1 MNAHHVLVGLLL
13 FLTISCTAPEGNTE
27 TDATPEPEWVSL
39 FNGKDLSGWIPKI
52 RNYELYENF
61 ENTFR
66 VEEGA
71 ISVGYEG
78 YGPFDYRYGH
88 IFYENPFD
96 YYHFRMQYRFIGEQ
110 AEEGEGWAY
119 RNSGIMLHCQPPET
133 MLKDQDFPISI
144 EVQLLGGAEEG
155 ERTTAN
161 LCTPGTH
168 VHMADT
174 LLTDHC
180 FPSSSQT
187 YRGEEWVNVYVEVY
201 GDSLIRHI
209 VEGDTVLSYTLPQI
223 GGGVVN
229 GFDPNMKPDGTVLR
243 SGYIS
248 LQSESHPVQFRNIE
262 IMDLSDQF
270 ARR

>member
-1 MNAHHVLVGLLL
+1 MNTRYLLL
-13 FLTISCTAPEGNTE
+13 PLALILMIACQPQQNQQAEE
-27 TDATPEPEWVSL
+27 EVIAPEWVSL
-39 FNGKDLSGWIPKI
+39 FTGEDLSGWIPKI
-52 RNYELYENF
+52 RNYELNDNF
-61 ENTFR
+61 ENTFT
-66 VEEGA
+66 VQDSA
-71 ISVGYEG
+71 ITVGYDG

-88 IFYENPFD
+88 IFYEQP
-96 YYHFRMQYRFIGEQ
+96 YSHYHFRMQYRFFGDQ

-119 RNSGIMLHCQPPET
+119 RNSGIMVHCQSPES

-155 ERTTAN
+155 DRPTAN

-180 FPSSSQT
+180 LPSSSQT
-187 YRGEEWVNVYVEVY
+187 YRGDQWVNVYVEVY

-209 VEGDTVLSYTLPQI
+209 VEGDTVLTYTLPQI

-229 GFDPNMKPDGTVLR
+229 GFDPEMKPDGELLG

-262 IMDLSDQF
+262 ILDLSDQF
-270 ARR
+270 SGK